1 MAAIALYF
9 GKVNMISHD
18 IDDVINDRAS
28 FRRIL
33 ENVIGVMN
41 DGAKYTYDRPI
52 KVDGEFTSEEIEYT
66 LSIKEKNDSFIQG
79 YIYKKSFIHYKDY
92 NEYTKDL
99 DSKKISN
106 TEGVEFYYD
115 VFREMIA
122 YQRTQRFGYKE
133 VLLAFEGIINNACEN
148 ADLTYKFSLSQYTE
162 GIDLDELKTE
172 LKAEP
177 VQKINIKYQIPN
189 PDADL
194 LDAIRENQEK
204 TIEEFEA
211 ANLTIKHVTYQSNSS
226 EGLNIESD
234 IILNELQNISG
245 LHSKIDSKK
254 AIQNGYVV
262 VETTYVN
269 GLTKSS
275 ADMRP
280 VIKHIDEK
288 MNFREE
294 AERTIL
300 SRIAKQIREEQ

>member
-1 MAAIALYF
+1 MAAMALYF

-18 IDDVINDRAS
+18 IDDVLNDRVS

-33 ENVIGVMN
+33 ERVMGVLN
-41 DGAKYTYDRPI
+41 DGSSYTYDRPI
-52 KVDGEFTSEEIEYT
+52 KVDDEFTSEEIEYS
-66 LSIKEKNDSFIQG
+66 LSIKEKNDTYIQG
-79 YIYKKSFIHYKDY
+79 YIYKKSFIHYKDF
-92 NEYTKDL
+92 NEQTKDL
-99 DSKKISN
+99 DSKKIPN

-133 VLLAFEGIINNACEN
+133 VLLAFEGIMNNACEN
-148 ADLTYKFSLSQYTE
+148 ADLSYKFSLSQYTE
-162 GIDLDELKTE
+162 GIDLDELKSE
-172 LKAEP
+172 LLSEP

-189 PDADL
+189 PESEL
-194 LDAIRENQEK
+194 LDAIRENQER

-211 ANLTIKHVTYQSNSS
+211 ANLTIKNVSYQSNSTQ
-226 EGLNIESD
+226 GLNIESE
-234 IILNELQNISG
+234 IITNELMNISG

-280 VIKHIDEK
+280 VVKHIDEK
-288 MNFREE
+288 MNFKEE

>member
-1 MAAIALYF
+1 MAAMALYF

-18 IDDVINDRAS
+18 IDDVLNDRVS
-28 FRRIL
+28 FRTIL
-33 ENVIGVMN
+33 ERVMGVLN
-41 DGAKYTYDRPI
+41 DGSSYTYDRPI
-52 KVDGEFTSEEIEYT
+52 KVDDEFTSEEIEYS
-66 LSIKEKNDSFIQG
+66 LSIKEKNDTYIQG
-79 YIYKKSFIHYKDY
+79 YIYKKSFIHYKDF
-92 NEYTKDL
+92 NEQTKDL
-99 DSKKISN
+99 DSKKIPN

-133 VLLAFEGIINNACEN
+133 VLLAFEGIMNNACEN
-148 ADLTYKFSLSQYTE
+148 ADLSYKFSLSQYTE
-162 GIDLDELKTE
+162 GIDLDELKSE
-172 LKAEP
+172 LLSEP

-189 PDADL
+189 PESEL
-194 LDAIRENQEK
+194 LDAIRENQER

-211 ANLTIKHVTYQSNSS
+211 ANLTIKNVSYQSNSTQ
-226 EGLNIESD
+226 GLNIESE
-234 IILNELQNISG
+234 IITNELMNISG

-280 VIKHIDEK
+280 VVKHIDEK
-288 MNFREE
+288 MNFKEE

>member
-1 MAAIALYF
+1 MATMALYF

-18 IDDVINDRAS
+18 IDDVLNDRVS

-33 ENVIGVMN
+33 ERVMGVLN
-41 DGAKYTYDRPI
+41 DGSSYTYDRPI
-52 KVDGEFTSEEIEYT
+52 KVDDEFTSEEIEYS
-66 LSIKEKNDSFIQG
+66 LSIKEKNDTYIQG
-79 YIYKKSFIHYKDY
+79 YIYKKSFIHYKDF
-92 NEYTKDL
+92 NEQTKDL
-99 DSKKISN
+99 DSKKIPN

-133 VLLAFEGIINNACEN
+133 VLLAFEGIMNNACEN
-148 ADLTYKFSLSQYTE
+148 ADLSYKFSLSQYTE
-162 GIDLDELKTE
+162 GIDLDELKSE
-172 LKAEP
+172 LLSEP

-189 PDADL
+189 PESEL
-194 LDAIRENQEK
+194 LDAIRENQER

-211 ANLTIKHVTYQSNSS
+211 ANLTIKNVSYQSNSTQ
-226 EGLNIESD
+226 GLNIESE
-234 IILNELQNISG
+234 IITNELMNISG

-280 VIKHIDEK
+280 VVKHIDEK
-288 MNFREE
+288 MNFKEE